1 MHVNMAQA
9 PVLEQGI
16 TSHHALFGPSPCTA
30 SDKTLTRMRGICS
43 VQLFS
48 GRMVAMRSEFMSGGE
63 EAIEAYVQA
72 RSNVSACSPLSPLCH
87 VTGSLT
93 SLHAMWCWAVS
104 AGRGVTVL
112 PRLQAGACAVARA
125 VGRGVHCCMGCRQGR
140 ALLHGLQAGACAV
153 ARAVGRGV
161 HCCMGCRQGRALLHR
176 PTPYCGTS
184 VSLIARNKPGGASS
198 RPNHSTNKLD
208 KRAVL

>member
-140 ALLHGLQAGACAV
+140 ALLH
-153 ARAVGRGV
+153 
-161 HCCMGCRQGRALLHR
+161 R